1 MHLQGTAFC
10 GRRILSRKCQNVQ
23 FLLFQQVG
31 SVIFIYAAFIIDTGA
46 KRYFKTILVFI
57 TNNLG
62 GEGLSKL

>member
-46 KRYFKTILVFI
+46 K
-57 TNNLG
+57 
-62 GEGLSKL
+62 